1 MTTATV
7 DVSEIRNLKR
17 PPDGEGSV
25 QVQQDSK
32 LKIGNARVFAVYGKG
47 GIGKS
52 TTSSNLSVA
61 FSKMGSKVILI
72 LVLQPMGI
80 FRKEKWGPTEYQKV

>member
-17 PPDGEGSV
+17 PLDGEGSV

-47 GIGKS
+47 GIGKF
-52 TTSSNLSVA
+52 LLA
-61 FSKMGSKVILI
+61 GRPKMASKS
-72 LVLQPMGI
+72 I
-80 FRKEKWGPTEYQKV
+80 FT